1 MRQQINLFQPIFRQ
15 PKPLFSAL
23 ALAQVWAL
31 VMLSMIGMQAYL
43 YLRVTELESREAGL
57 QRDRAVAERRLT
69 ELMERLPKRKPDPG
83 LVTRTAALEEQLAQT
98 RRVADALGGG
108 ASGNTEGLSSYL
120 VALARQHVPGTW
132 LTHVEVA
139 QGGSAIG
146 LGGRTRAPEL
156 VPEYLLKLRQEPAFQ
171 GKQFSRLEVARAEDA
186 EGFGFALGTT
196 GSSGGADAAGSKTEG
211 RPDAQP

>member
-23 ALAQVWAL
+23 ALAQVWGL
-31 VMLSMIGMQAYL
+31 VALSMVGMQVYL
-43 YLRVTELESREAGL
+43 HVRLLELESREAGL
-57 QRDRAVAERRLT
+57 QRDRGVAERRLT

-98 RRVADALGGG
+98 RRVAEALEGG

-139 QGGSAIG
+139 QGGSAVG
-146 LGGRTRAPEL
+146 LGGRTQAPEL

-171 GKQFSRLEVARAEDA
+171 GKQFSRLEVARVEDA
-186 EGFGFALGTT
+186 GGFGFALGTS
-196 GSSGGADAAGSKTEG
+196 GSQGGLGAVGDKAAGGAH
-211 RPDAQP
+211 AQP